1 MDSQRQTTTGRQIIL
16 LTGGSR
22 GVGAATA
29 RHLASASTH
38 VIITYR
44 EKSRRAT
51 NVVDD
56 IAAAGG
62 SASAVR
68 LDICDPMACGDVIR
82 SVRDEFGRLD
92 ALILNASGGLER
104 GASPDYPM
112 RINRDAPVHLLNRAL
127 PLIPRGGRVVFVT
140 SHQAHF
146 HGLKPVPADYLPIA
160 HSKRAGEDALRA
172 MRPELAARHVSLTIV
187 SGDMIDGTII
197 VRLLQRRDPDAVE
210 ARRAHGPLP
219 TLDEFA
225 AAIAAAALNPA
236 PAHDT
241 IYVGGRD
248 YLQLIDHSSTTDDV
262 RPDDTAPNS
271 DRRPDGVKRTAAQQP
286 SRERDL

>member
-1 MDSQRQTTTGRQIIL
+1 MDSRPGRQVIL
-16 LTGGSR
+16 ITGGSR

-29 RHLASASTH
+29 RHLTSPNTH
-38 VIITYR
+38 VILTYR
-44 EKSRRAT
+44 EKAKRAHH
-51 NVVDD
+51 VVDS
-56 IAAAGG
+56 ITAAGG

-68 LDICDPMACGDVIR
+68 LDICDPTACGDVIR

-127 PLIPRGGRVVFVT
+127 PLIPAGGRVVFVT

-146 HGLKPVPADYLPIA
+146 HGLKPVPADYIPIA
-160 HSKRAGEDALRA
+160 ESKRAGEDALRA
-172 MRPELAARHVSLTIV
+172 MRPELAARHVSLTVV

-197 VRLLQRRDPDAVE
+197 VRLLQRRDPHAVE
-210 ARRAHGPLP
+210 VRRAHGPLP

-225 AAIAAAALNPA
+225 AAIAAAALGQA
-236 PAHDT
+236 SDEEDT
-241 IYVGGRD
+241 IYVGGHD
-248 YLQLIDHSSTTDDV
+248 YLCLTNNAPTTHK
-262 RPDDTAPNS
+262 S
-271 DRRPDGVKRTAAQQP
+271 DRAPHRTASGAH
-286 SRERDL
+286 SH

>member
-1 MDSQRQTTTGRQIIL
+1 MDSRRSPTGRQVIL
-16 LTGGSR
+16 ITGGSR

-29 RHLASASTH
+29 RHLASPSTH
-38 VIITYR
+38 VIVTYR
-44 EKSRRAT
+44 EKSRRAHQ
-51 NVVDD
+51 VVDG

-62 SASAVR
+62 SASAVC
-68 LDICDPMACGDVIR
+68 LDICDPAACGDVIR
-82 SVRDEFGRLD
+82 AVRDEFGRLD

-104 GASPDYPM
+104 GASADYPM

-127 PLIPRGGRVVFVT
+127 PLMPAGGRVVFVT

-160 HSKRAGEDALRA
+160 ESKRAGEDALRA
-172 MRPELAARHVSLTIV
+172 MRPELAARHVSLTVV

-225 AAIAAAALNPA
+225 AAIAAAALNA
-236 PAHDT
+236 ESADDT

-248 YLQLIDHSSTTDDV
+248 YLRLTNNVPTTQQV
-262 RPDDTAPNS
+262 R
-271 DRRPDGVKRTAAQQP
+271 
-286 SRERDL
+286 